1 MVIKADQAR
10 VRDLVAETVTLLC
23 KNGLD
28 FQSEFSIQALIGI
41 TLDKSDVFLVS
52 FNETVLASDDARKA
66 TGKPMKSDCDLL
78 YTGDAY
84 QNRHKTLLSSICEEG
99 NYEAQASNITC
110 PSLGDGDH
118 AWVINGNSN
127 GLEVDPKSDLT
138 GNKMNV
144 GLASSSK
151 LSPHPK
157 KVKSQKPVLPFPIS
171 CISSPAVQQKYQ
183 DTSSLN
189 ATAAVNSD
197 RDSVRYK
204 EIEAPDI
211 PGMNSQSF
219 ADHCIEIKQ
228 EADDIDDDMNE
239 NAFLYDYNG
248 IDNPGSQHFISEQ
261 ALIESSYSG
270 ECHSDPQEMIN
281 SALVHL
287 QSQGGNIFRPE
298 GKGRPS
304 HRRRPLNGPNYR
316 MPRNNVCNICGKAF
330 EKKRDLRGHQAAKHQ
345 MQKEHKCEICGKEFS
360 YKRSLTDHIFII
372 HTRAHELHGG
382 PNDVT

>member
-66 TGKPMKSDCDLL
+66 TGKPMESDCDLL

-84 QNRHKTLLSSICEEG
+84 QNRHNTLLSSICEEG

-118 AWVINGNSN
+118 AWVNNGNSN

-144 GLASSSK
+144 GLASSLK

-157 KVKSQKPVLPFPIS
+157 KVKAQKPVLPFPIS

-189 ATAAVNSD
+189 ATAAVNSG
-197 RDSVRYK
+197 RDSIRYK
-204 EIEAPDI
+204 EIEATSII
-211 PGMNSQSF
+211 PEKNSQLF

-248 IDNPGSQHFISEQ
+248 VDDAGGQNFISEQ
-261 ALIESSYSG
+261 ALIEGSYPG
-270 ECHSDPQEMIN
+270 DCHSDPQEM
-281 SALVHL
+281 V
-287 QSQGGNIFRPE
+287 
-298 GKGRPS
+298 
-304 HRRRPLNGPNYR
+304 
-316 MPRNNVCNICGKAF
+316 
-330 EKKRDLRGHQAAKHQ
+330 
-345 MQKEHKCEICGKEFS
+345 
-360 YKRSLTDHIFII
+360 
-372 HTRAHELHGG
+372 
-382 PNDVT
+382 